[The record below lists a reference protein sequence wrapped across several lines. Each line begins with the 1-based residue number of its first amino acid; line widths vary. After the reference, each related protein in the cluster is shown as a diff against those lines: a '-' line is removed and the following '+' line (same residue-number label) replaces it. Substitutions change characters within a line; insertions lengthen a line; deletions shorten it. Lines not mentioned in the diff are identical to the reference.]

1 MLLSQ
6 RLFRLITPLFA
17 IIGYVVVLIQFHWH
31 PEIKSILPSRW
42 EIQFYSLLFISFIAS
57 LMLPFC
63 RRRPVAA
70 WSILIFLSII
80 MIVIGLPLGGYLA
93 PKLTLFIILLIEI
106 FEYLPLWSGIVF
118 SAGLLVLVIHL
129 QYSPVNAW
137 GLVLTAASK
146 EDVFSFAVYAGFA
159 ILFNVIIRYL
169 RDNQS
174 LVTEI
179 KKNYQ
184 EANFHLAQVNMQLQE
199 YAVTAG
205 QQAVFEER
213 KRAAREIHDTL
224 AYTLTN
230 LVMMLKAAKY
240 LVKPDENELLTQI
253 ELTHKQANE
262 GLNEVHRT
270 LQALRPVQLGRDTGL
285 SAIYHLVATFVKAT
299 QIEVSLNLGNAPLDF
314 GEEVDL
320 VIYRF
325 VQEGITNA
333 LRHGRATQIT
343 VSFSSVGNQIHI
355 LIQDNGIGADDAH
368 EGFGLTG
375 MRERI
380 EKLGGR
386 LETSSS
392 VGGGFKLLGLI
403 PMKTGVAYG
412 KD

>member
-1 MLLSQ
+1 M
-6 RLFRLITPLFA
+6 IA
-17 IIGYVVVLIQFHWH
+17 HIAVLVQFHWH
-31 PEIKSILPSRW
+31 PEIRTFLPVRW
-42 EIQFYSLLFISFIAS
+42 EYQFYALLFLSFILS
-57 LMLPFC
+57 FMLPFY
-63 RRRPVAA
+63 RRRTVAV

-80 MIVIGLPLGGYLA
+80 MIVLGLPLGGYLA
-93 PKLTLFIILLIEI
+93 VKLTLLIILIIEI
-106 FEYLPLWSGIVF
+106 FEYTSLWSGIIF
-118 SAGLLVLVIHL
+118 SCGLLGLVIHL

-137 GLVLTAASK
+137 GLVLAVASK
-146 EDVFSFAVYAGFA
+146 EDLFSFAVYAGFT
-159 ILFNVIIRYL
+159 ILFNGMIRYL

-174 LVTEI
+174 LATEI

-230 LVMMLKAAKY
+230 LVMMLKAARY
-240 LVKPDENELLTQI
+240 LVKPGENELLTQI

-270 LQALRPVQLGRDTGL
+270 LQALRPVQLSRDTGL
-285 SAIYHLVATFVKAT
+285 AAIYHLVTTFAKAT
-299 QIEVSLNLGNAPLDF
+299 QIEVNLNLGNAPLEF

-320 VIYRF
+320 VVYRF

-333 LRHGRATQIT
+333 LRHGRATQIS
-343 VSFSSVGNQIHI
+343 VSFSFMGNQVHI

-392 VGGGFKLLGLI
+392 LGGGFKLAGLI
-403 PMKTGVAYG
+403 PIQTGVAYG